1 MSYVQEFISE
11 NISSYPRLV
20 GTEVEGYPLLTHKKK
35 GDLGELIVG
44 TKMKEFGYSV
54 TPSDIYNG
62 TWDKRIDGVE
72 TEIKLSVGAK
82 KDDTFIINH
91 VKRDI
96 KWERFI
102 FYGYNIIKPH
112 RFVWCSKEDMEQCWE
127 ETNWW
132 KNQSSPEERIISGA
146 NVIKW
151 INSPYCREILTW
163 KKPNKIKTLEYFM

>member
-112 RFVWCSKEDMEQCWE
+112 RL
-127 ETNWW
+127 
-132 KNQSSPEERIISGA
+132 SG
-146 NVIKW
+146 VLKKIW
-151 INSPYCREILTW
+151 NSVG
-163 KKPNKIKTLEYFM
+163 KKPIGGRTRVVQKNESLVVQMS

>member
-1 MSYVQEFISE
+1 MCKNLYLK

-82 KDDTFIINH
+82 RMILLLSIM
-91 VKRDI
+91 
-96 KWERFI
+96 
-102 FYGYNIIKPH
+102 
-112 RFVWCSKEDMEQCWE
+112 S
-127 ETNWW
+127 
-132 KNQSSPEERIISGA
+132 
-146 NVIKW
+146 
-151 INSPYCREILTW
+151 REILNGKDLYSMVT
-163 KKPNKIKTLEYFM
+163 T